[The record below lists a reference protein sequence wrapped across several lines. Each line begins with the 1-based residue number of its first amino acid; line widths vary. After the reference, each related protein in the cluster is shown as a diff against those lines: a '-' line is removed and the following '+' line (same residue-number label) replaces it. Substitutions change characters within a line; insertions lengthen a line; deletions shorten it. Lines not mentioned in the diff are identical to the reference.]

1 MVVFGSGKSQRKL
14 LFVGGGKMKNKTSS
28 IQEPIIEQHEQR
40 KTAKVWFSG
49 AVVRVFETH
58 EKRASLVGALG
69 DEINQI
75 PSNYIPYILLD
86 FQQMTFVCAAL
97 WSEEEG
103 IYLMEIDFAAEAFQV
118 GEVFV
123 PENENNEFDDEEVN
137 SVEVH

>member
-1 MVVFGSGKSQRKL
+1 
-14 LFVGGGKMKNKTSS
+14 MKNKTSS
-28 IQEPIIEQHEQR
+28 IQESIIEQHEQ
-40 KTAKVWFSG
+40 KKSAKVWFSG
-49 AVVRVFETH
+49 AVVGVFETY
-58 EKRASLVGALG
+58 EKRASLVGALS

-137 SVEVH
+137 SVKVH